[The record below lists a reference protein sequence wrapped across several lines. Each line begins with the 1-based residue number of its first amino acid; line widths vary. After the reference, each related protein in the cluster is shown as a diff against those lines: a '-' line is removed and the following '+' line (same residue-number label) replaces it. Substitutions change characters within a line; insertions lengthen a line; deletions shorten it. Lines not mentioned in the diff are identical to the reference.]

1 MRSQTLAANVSP
13 ILAGESGFLF
23 NINMRLEN
31 LLREKVYAFAQ
42 NAEPSAIE
50 KKMLAEIFARDEL
63 GEIKLSRI
71 IDNNDNYD
79 SYHCKTWK
87 GEFCVKITL
96 DAEDQTIERDAG
108 ALSWLNLET
117 PIIYSCG
124 ELKSWNAKYSVQE
137 FIRGQSVS
145 ELGKSFLYKN
155 KEPFVD
161 GLISLHNTESSEC
174 RSFSEFLADEYVSDA
189 AIKKI
194 ETIDFSKDQEAG
206 EICITELHNLSEE
219 IKRLYSPVLESKE
232 YLHGGI
238 TPSRLI
244 LSDGVKFINFDHS
257 FRGHPLIDLLSLK
270 YEFFLHESV
279 EAEIVNLYKRHRQFS
294 NEEYFAAAK
303 IIKVM
308 KFYDLIMEF
317 IKQVYIYKGVR
328 ARKILELTEKMS
340 RSFGHFSGLE
350 SFERHKNKIAELF
363 TSSVI

>member
-1 MRSQTLAANVSP
+1 
-13 ILAGESGFLF
+13 
-23 NINMRLEN
+23 MRLEN

-42 NAEPSAIE
+42 NAEPSDIE
-50 KKMLAEIFARDEL
+50 KKMLAEIFLKEDL
-63 GEIKLSRI
+63 GAIKMLRI

-79 SYHCKTWK
+79 SYYCKTQC

-96 DAEDQTIERDAG
+96 DVEDQTIDRDASM
-108 ALSWLNLET
+108 LSWLNLET
-117 PIIYSCG
+117 PVIYSYG

-137 FIRGQSVS
+137 FIRGQSIS
-145 ELGKSFLYKN
+145 ELGKSFLSKN
-155 KEPFVD
+155 KESFVS
-161 GLISLHNTESSEC
+161 GLVNLHNTESSEC
-174 RSFSEFLADEYVSDA
+174 RPFSQFLADEYVSDA
-189 AIKKI
+189 AIEKI
-194 ETIDFSKDQEAG
+194 KTIDFSKDPEAG
-206 EICITELHNLSEE
+206 EICVTELRNLSEE
-219 IKRLYSPVLESKE
+219 IKKLYSPILESKE

-244 LSDGVKFINFDHS
+244 LNGGIKFINFDHS
-257 FRGHPLIDLLSLK
+257 FKGNPLLDLVGLK

-279 EAEIVNLYKRHRQFS
+279 EAETLNLYKKHRQFS

-303 IIKVM
+303 IIKAM